1 MILTGDYIFK
11 ELLKGNISIYPFKR
25 SQINPNSY
33 NYRLGKTIKVF
44 DKFVNGKSVFKKV
57 VIPKSGYLLEPGK
70 MYLGNTYEFIGS
82 KKYAMSL
89 IGRSSMGRLGL
100 FLQVSANLGHTTS
113 YHRWTLEMVAL
124 KPIKIYPEMIIGQVS
139 FWTNLGRIYKY
150 GGKYAKIN
158 KPQESFINI
167 NMHDFNRV

>member
-1 MILTGDYIFK
+1 MILTGNYIFR
-11 ELLKGNISIYPFKR
+11 EVLRGNISIYPFRR

-44 DKFVNGKSVFKKV
+44 DKFVNGKSAFKKIL
-57 VIPKSGYLLEPGK
+57 IPESGYILKPGQ
-70 MYLGNTYEFIGS
+70 MYLGHTYEFIGS
-82 KKYAMSL
+82 NKYAMSL

-100 FLQVSANLGHTTS
+100 FLQISANLGHTTS

-124 KPIKIYPEMIIGQVS
+124 KPIKIYPKMIIGQVS
-139 FWTNLGRIYKY
+139 FWSNLGRIYKY
-150 GGKYAKIN
+150 SGKYAKYS

-167 NMHDFNRV
+167 KINDFNRV